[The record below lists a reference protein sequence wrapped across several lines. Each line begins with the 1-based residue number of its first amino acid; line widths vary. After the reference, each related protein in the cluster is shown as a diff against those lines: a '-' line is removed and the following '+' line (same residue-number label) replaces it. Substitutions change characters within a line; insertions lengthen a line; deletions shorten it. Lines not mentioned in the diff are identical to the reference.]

1 MPVEAWPPGRP
12 RILVTDAWLANAGD
26 AAIAVALDDL
36 LRELAPDA
44 AVLHASYHHERIGPR
59 LPALSFVPPL
69 EDLVGVSA
77 ASPEGWGRRGPGLV
91 DAADLVVC
99 QGGGFLV
106 EGYQPTARLVA
117 LADVVGRG
125 RPLALVGLTVDR
137 FVRAVNRAPLQVV
150 LRGAEM
156 VIVRDPA
163 SIHHAAE
170 CGATDVVL
178 GTDLTMG
185 MFLSPPPAGP
195 REGVAVVVT
204 DHHPSAHGRVE
215 QKAAARH
222 VLAEVRRRTGDE
234 PVTLWSTVQGEP
246 DLAREDDSVIAAEL
260 VAELPDDLRCGI
272 HHQSA
277 FVGPIAA
284 LDLVRSS
291 RAIVTMRMHPAIF
304 AAGTDTPFGL
314 VLGGQRTGVFHDT
327 TLIDRIAAP
336 GDAAGATRVIERALG
351 APAAD
356 SPWEALGPLRLRYAD
371 MRDRLAELV
380 AAL

>member
-1 MPVEAWPPGRP
+1 MPVEAWPPGSP

-36 LRELAPDA
+36 LREIAPGA

-59 LPALSFVPPL
+59 LPGLRFVPPL
-69 EDLVGVSA
+69 EDLLGVSG
-77 ASPEGWGRRGPGLV
+77 ASSDGWGQRGPAVV

-106 EGYQPTARLVA
+106 EAYQPTARLVA
-117 LADVVGRG
+117 LADVVERG
-125 RPLALVGLTVDR
+125 RPIALVGLTIDR

-150 LRGAEM
+150 VRGAEM
-156 VIVRDPA
+156 VTVRDPA
-163 SIHHAAE
+163 SIQHAAD
-170 CGATDVVL
+170 CGATEVVL

-185 MFLSPPPAGP
+185 MFLSPPRAGR
-195 REGVAVVVT
+195 REGVAVVIT
-204 DHHPSAHGRVE
+204 DHHPSARGRTE

-222 VLAEVRRRTGDE
+222 VLAEARRCAGDE
-234 PVTLWSTVQGEP
+234 PVTVWSTVQGEP
-246 DLAREDDSVIAAEL
+246 DLAREDDSIIAAEL
-260 VAELPDDLRCGI
+260 MAELPHDLRCGI
-272 HHQSA
+272 RHQSS
-277 FVGPIAA
+277 FVGPTAA
-284 LDLVRSS
+284 LDLVRSC

-304 AAGTDTPFGL
+304 AAGTDTPFAL

-327 TLIDRIAAP
+327 TLTDRIAQP
-336 GDAAGATRVIERALG
+336 GDAAAATRVIERALG
-351 APAAD
+351 AAVED
-356 SPWEALGPLRLRYAD
+356 SPWEALDPLRLRYAD